1 MEINESLL
9 KEFIQNMNKRGI
21 NNNDLMYV
29 IENLSY
35 LASDNGFDREGF
47 FDVLIDMMNC

>member
-1 MEINESLL
+1 MEINENSL
-9 KEFIQNMNKRGI
+9 KEFIQKIDERGI
-21 NNNDLMYV
+21 SSDELMYV

-47 FDVLIDMMNC
+47 FDVLIDIMNC